1 MLLLFLKGFIIGFSI
16 AAPVG
21 PIGILCINRTLK
33 AGIAAGLLSGLGA
46 AFADAFYG
54 CIAGAGF
61 VAVSTLLLRYEIL
74 IRILG
79 GLFLGYL
86 GLKIFFSPHKPNAP
100 QDAAKSLWQDF
111 FSTFL
116 LTITNPATILSF
128 LAIYSGLGIIQNG
141 AHFQEA
147 SLIVLGVFMGSLL
160 WWVILCGGIHLVH
173 HKLPESAMQWLN
185 RTSGFILILFG
196 LFALISLK

>member
-1 MLLLFLKGFIIGFSI
+1 MLLLLFKGFIIGFSI

-33 AGIAAGLLSGLGA
+33 AGLAAGLLSGLGA

-54 CIAGAGF
+54 FIAGIGF
-61 VAVSTLLLRYEIL
+61 VAISTFLLRYEIF
-74 IRILG
+74 IRLFG

-86 GLKIFFSPHKPNAP
+86 GLKIFFSQHQTNAP
-100 QDAAKSLWQDF
+100 KDAAQSLWQDF

-116 LTITNPATILSF
+116 LTLTNPATILSF
-128 LAIYSGLGIIQNG
+128 IAIYSGLDIMQNG

-160 WWVILCGGIHLVH
+160 WWGILCSGIHLVH
-173 HKLPESAMQWLN
+173 HKLSESTMTWLN
-185 RTSGFILILFG
+185 RMCGAILILFG
-196 LFALISLK
+196 LFALLSFN